1 MKKVLAILAV
11 LASMCA
17 SAYDVTNTVTIVS
30 NIYYRIGEEHWIT
43 NNVKNT
49 HANYFYTNNVY
60 TVSNQTLLVSQT
72 NINTS
77 VTVDIGNVMLAKMSN
92 EVDRANLIVS
102 NASDFAS
109 AASVSAGDASF
120 YANRAHASELQAQ
133 AVVGTVNTRRDQ
145 IIAEMNAKQ
154 DWFDQNY
161 GKLITNEVYETHT
174 YFPNLETNYIDGA
187 GQEHKDLLVS
197 LPKLALMSIGGTNF
211 TIKTVVNSTETIL
224 TFDSIRL
231 DDGEYHV
238 HMKAPGNG
246 RIWKHS
252 TTASSDLYLEDAY
265 YTGTSWVLN
274 LYRQYN
280 GGSYTVEATA
290 PFNITSR
297 VTTPR
302 PGSAYLTVSLD
313 PNGSFTQYQKVD
325 SFAMVSD
332 IGGVVDSK
340 IEELKINEFKTSTGN
355 AFNAMTN
362 RFTEAESRIANLE
375 NKDYSN
381 DRIVHYGSREYE
393 HYRLV
398 GHRADGTMPELNY
411 YIADLYVDNLSYHGS
426 PVEYNF
432 IQDDFQ
438 GQNRGITVN
447 KIWRNLNASH
457 QMFID
462 YTYRKSASSTST
474 DRFGFPT
481 SEGFISYDVLPHAT
495 SNPGYGYYM
504 MSGSGT
510 IVQFIEIYFVAEY
523 VGKASVRGAMDYF
536 ISSDFNVYDAS
547 SNVIDRLVRMSQ
559 LNSFSNW
566 VEQTFQRK

>member
-11 LASMCA
+11 LVSMYA
-17 SAYDVTNTVTIVS
+17 SAYDVTNTVTIIS

-120 YANRAHASELQAQ
+120 YANKAHTSELQAQ

-187 GQEHKDLLVS
+187 GHEHKDLLVS
-197 LPKLALMSIGGTNF
+197 LPKLAILSVGGTNF
-211 TIKTVVNSTETIL
+211 TLKLWCASVSGTPNTLVFDRVVGDDGSYAVHMRNSTGL
-224 TFDSIRL
+224 
-231 DDGEYHV
+231 
-238 HMKAPGNG
+238 K
-246 RIWKHS
+246 IW
-252 TTASSDLYLEDAY
+252 SSPYGTYADLYLDDMY
-265 YTGTSWVLN
+265 
-274 LYRQYN
+274 YN
-280 GGSYTVEATA
+280 GTAWVAKLHRNGVYFEATA
-290 PFNITSR
+290 TTSFIPSSR
-297 VTTPR
+297 V
-302 PGSAYLTVSLD
+302 
-313 PNGSFTQYQKVD
+313 SFTKPSDQISMYLESNGQYSGFSKV
-325 SFAMVSD
+325 AD
-332 IGGVVDSK
+332 IATTGTVDTRIDSK
-340 IEELKINEFKTSTGN
+340 IIELNLRIGD
-355 AFNAMTN
+355 AFSSVTN
-362 RFTEAESRIANLE
+362 RFIENENRIAALE

-381 DRIVHYGSREYE
+381 DRIVHYASTGKIYKRYHIFTTQEVSGQQMKVVVSNI
-393 HYRLV
+393 L
-398 GHRADGTMPELNY
+398 
-411 YIADLYVDNLSYHGS
+411 IDNNSYTKSGNM
-426 PVEYNF
+426 YNF
-432 IQDDFQ
+432 TIRHDDMPNFLLNRVSKYAIGTNKNMYFYYTNNGTTDYLWITSSDPVISNLPPGPSVAGYATLPVF
-438 GQNRGITVN
+438 GQCVIYAQY
-447 KIWRNLNASH
+447 I
-457 QMFID
+457 
-462 YTYRKSASSTST
+462 
-474 DRFGFPT
+474 
-481 SEGFISYDVLPHAT
+481 EDV
-495 SNPGYGYYM
+495 
-504 MSGSGT
+504 
-510 IVQFIEIYFVAEY
+510 Y
-523 VGKASVRGAMDYF
+523 VEEERHMDYF

-566 VEQTFQRK
+566 VEQTFQKR